1 MCLHAHRMC
10 TQRQASLMP
19 CALPA
24 CQPSSACCTTHST
37 LTQEAEEC
45 GPISCGHLTL
55 TAQLDTYTVTVALL
69 EGDPAGALSI
79 ENASAILGPAEGCL
93 KPTGGGRQGN
103 NLEGFFPRM
112 PTFGEETNSLFESM
126 LRNKTDPRRAGEV
139 TIPVAQGLF
148 VMSGPVTVSSKTHE
162 TRWEKGWVDFM
173 VPLFIRSVNEQSLQ
187 GLTQTYG
194 ELPKVSVDDI
204 GKFNFQLFWK
214 DDKYH

>member
-1 MCLHAHRMC
+1 MCKHAHRMC

-19 CALPA
+19 CALP
-24 CQPSSACCTTHST
+24 SSACCTTHST
-37 LTQEAEEC
+37 LTQQAEEC

-55 TAQLDTYTVTVALL
+55 TAQLDTYTVTWALL

-79 ENASAILGPAEGCL
+79 TNAATYLGGPADGCL

-139 TIPVAQGLF
+139 TIPAAFNLF

-173 VPLFIRSVNEQSLQ
+173 VPLFIGPVDEQSLQ

-194 ELPKVSVDDI
+194 ELPKVSVYDI
-204 GKFNFQLFWK
+204 GKFNFQLVRK